1 MNSENTA
8 THKITY
14 SNIDIAKF
22 IAAYYGNS
30 GILRQIGRNF
40 VMIKIMFVCHGMT
53 HERFANRN
61 ILL

>member
-22 IAAYYGNS
+22 IAAYYGKS
-30 GILRQIGRNF
+30 GAIEL
-40 VMIKIMFVCHGMT
+40 
-53 HERFANRN
+53 
-61 ILL
+61 